1 MNLIPKNEAER
12 LEALRAY
19 QILDTLPEKEIDD
32 IVQLASDICGTPIA
46 MVSLVDKDRQ
56 WFKAKLGIT
65 ESESARDISFCQ
77 HTILGNDIFEVSDAQ
92 LNEVFADNPFVT
104 GEQHIRFYAG
114 APLVSAEGY
123 NIGSLCVL
131 DRSPKQLSDN
141 QKKSLRSLARFVM
154 SHLELR
160 RHRAEIEQEKTQYYK
175 MIENAGD
182 IIYTSDPA
190 GYFQYVSNAATKI
203 IGYTP
208 EELRGKHF
216 NDLIPD
222 DWREGVQYFY
232 QGQFKSSTPETNLE
246 FQILTKSGERKWVEQ
261 IVVLEREANVIKRFH
276 GIVRDITHR
285 KAVENE
291 LENARMLLL
300 EAMRISKMGSFQ
312 NNITNGTIYCSPEVF
327 DLLNW
332 PDPGAPLPHSDYLK
346 MVYEADRAMAE
357 KMLLQRGGTD
367 EEGAEKI
374 IRFTSPQAD
383 IRWIEIRFAP
393 AKPQER
399 QQAVVRGTMQ
409 DITHQKLVEEE
420 LRQAKEQA
428 EELGQAKEQFLA
440 NMSHEIRTPMNSIL
454 GFSNLLLKTDLSKEL
469 REYVEAIHTSG
480 ENLLGIINDILDYSK
495 IEAGGLQAENSPFEI
510 RTVFRSLAIVFSHK
524 AKQKDIDLQFLVDA
538 AVPDVLSGDS
548 GHLTQVITNL
558 VGNAL
563 KFTEKGEVKIH
574 AGLKSLVNQ
583 EALLFI
589 RVSDSGIGIPPDKLP
604 SIFERFNQASNST
617 SRKYGG
623 TGLGLSIVKKLLEMN
638 RGSVEVTSKPGAGT
652 TFEITLPYEVLV
664 QRKQGSDEEVNTM
677 FRFDKLNSH
686 VLLVEDNPLNQK
698 LALKIVGDFGCSV
711 DVAEN
716 GKIAIEKLKK
726 ASYDLVL
733 MDIQMPEMDG
743 YETIT
748 ILRKELGLT
757 VPVIAMTAHAMSSER
772 DKCLSLG
779 MNDYLSK
786 PFEPEDLYQRM
797 VQQLKGRK
805 GTPMK
810 PIHKPEMEE
819 GTYHLDYLNR
829 LAGGNKHF
837 ITEILNE
844 FCTQIPKYLEQ
855 LGAAVASADYPFIQN
870 YAHKLK
876 PSLPLVGRADLAL
889 VVAEIEHL
897 ARRAEGISE
906 IEQKFSYLNENC
918 SAVVRTIRETG
929 F

>member
-1 MNLIPKNEAER
+1 MNLIPKNETER

-32 IVQLASDICGTPIA
+32 IVQLASDICGAPIA

-77 HTILGNDIFEVSDAQ
+77 HTILGNDIFEVSDAR
-92 LNEVFADNPFVT
+92 LDEVFANNPFVT
-104 GEQHIRFYAG
+104 GEHQIRFYAG

-246 FQILTKSGERKWVEQ
+246 FQILTKNGERKWVEQ
-261 IVVLEREANVIKRFH
+261 IVVMEREANVIKRFH

-285 KAVENE
+285 KAIENE

-332 PDPGAPLPHSDYLK
+332 PDPGAPLPHTDYLK

-374 IRFTSPQAD
+374 IRFTSPQGD

-393 AKPQER
+393 AKPQEH

-510 RTVFRSLAIVFSHK
+510 RAVFRSLATVFSHK

-623 TGLGLSIVKKLLEMN
+623 TGLGLSIVKKLLELN
-638 RGSVEVTSKPGAGT
+638 CGKVEVTSKPGAGT
-652 TFEITLPYEVLV
+652 TFEITLPYQVLL
-664 QRKQGSDEEVNTM
+664 QRKQGSDEEVNAM
-677 FRFDKLNSH
+677 FRFDKLNSR

-698 LALKIVGDFGCSV
+698 LALKIVGDFGCSI

-797 VQQLKGRK
+797 AQQLKGKK
-805 GTPMK
+805 GNVMQPAQKT
-810 PIHKPEMEE
+810 EMEQ

-829 LAGGNKHF
+829 LAGGNKQF
-837 ITEILNE
+837 ITEILTE
-844 FCTQIPKYLEQ
+844 FCAQIPKYLEQ
-855 LGAAVASADYPFIQN
+855 LGAAVASADYPFIQS

-876 PSLPLVGRADLAL
+876 PSLPLVGRGDLAL
-889 VVAEIEHL
+889 VLAEIEDL

-906 IEQKFSYLNENC
+906 IAQKFRYLNENC
-918 SAVVRTIRETG
+918 RAVVRTIRETG